1 MFSLADAVRQ
11 LAAVAQPLS
20 NADLSQPFRWGA
32 HEEGARFALL
42 GSMHEL
48 RTLAVALAAE
58 RRRAGPPLTRAQH
71 ALGQY
76 HAAYRDLEAVLLGV
90 SAAEYDAVPA
100 PGEWP
105 LRYVYSHMVA
115 AERNFFALVHYGLRR
130 QRQPGDLSPRLPDG
144 EANRLLGDLDETF
157 RPLMETGTR
166 EQVAAFHAMVHDRAL
181 DEFAG
186 ISDEEVDGPSLW
198 WEGEPYTLEYRL
210 HRFDAHLRQHT
221 AQVEQTLDQI
231 GRPADE
237 ARRLIRQVY
246 AALAEAEAAII
257 GAPAVGLAGREALA
271 GQLAARAG
279 ELSAAMGRARD
290 FLAAV
295 RAGDMNAVT
304 PLLAEQPGLVAASD
318 AAGVPA
324 VRLAVY
330 HGHNDIAAR
339 LAETAELEIW
349 DAAALGRAADVE
361 AAYQDWG
368 DEALNEYS
376 RDGFTPLQLACFFG
390 HEAVAG
396 WLLDKGAD
404 AAAVSRNAQRI
415 QPLHAAVAGN
425 HLGIAR
431 RLLAAGA
438 DPNAVQA
445 DDFRPLD
452 GARQNGNQ
460 AMIDLLLAH
469 GADPDTP
476 RSRKNT

>member
-1 MFSLADAVRQ
+1 MSSLADAVRH
-11 LAAVAQPLS
+11 LAAVAQPLT
-20 NADLSQPFRWGA
+20 NADLSQPYRWGA

-48 RTLAVALAAE
+48 RALAVTLAAE
-58 RRRAGPPLTRAQH
+58 RRRAGPPFTRVQH

-90 SAAEYDAVPA
+90 GAAEYDAVPA

-105 LRYVYSHMVA
+105 LRYVYGHMVA
-115 AERNFFALVHYGLRR
+115 AERKFFALVHYGARR
-130 QRQPGDLSPRLPDG
+130 QRDAGDLSPALPDD
-144 EANRLLGDLDETF
+144 EADRLLGPVDETY
-157 RPLMETGTR
+157 RPLMEEGTLQ
-166 EQVAAFHAMVHDRAL
+166 QVAAFHAMLHDRAL

-186 ISDEEVDGPSLW
+186 ISDEELDGPSLW
-198 WEGEPYTLEYRL
+198 WEGEAYTLEYRL

-231 GRPADE
+231 GRPAGE

-246 AALAEAEAAII
+246 AALAEAEAAVI
-257 GAPAVGLAGREALA
+257 GAPAVGVAAREALA
-271 GQLAARAG
+271 AQLAQRAAD
-279 ELSAAMGRARD
+279 LATTLTRARD

-295 RAGDMNAVT
+295 RAGDMDGVT
-304 PLLAEQPGLVAASD
+304 ALLAEQPGLVAASD

-330 HGHNDIAAR
+330 HGHGDIAAR

-361 AAYQDWG
+361 AAYRDWG
-368 DEALNEYS
+368 EDIVNEYS
-376 RDGFTPLQLACFFG
+376 RDGYTPLQLACFFG

-396 WLLDKGAD
+396 WLLDRGAD
-404 AAAVSRNAQRI
+404 VAAVSRNGQSI

-438 DPNAVQA
+438 DANAVQA

-452 GARQNGNQ
+452 GARQNGHQ
-460 AMIDLLLAH
+460 ALVDLLLAH

-476 RSRKNT
+476 RSRSTT